1 MWERI
6 IHVADQYL
14 DYNKVIFVGQGMV
27 FRCLTYIEKMNPAE
41 IIECTYQKGQAAC
54 GYSFT

>member
-1 MWERI
+1 M
-6 IHVADQYL
+6 IHVADQYS

-27 FRCLTYIEKMNPAE
+27 FRCLAYIEKMNPAE

-54 GYSFT
+54 GYSFM